1 MKGDKNMANAA
12 VKPMGQM
19 EELKQILMN
28 LKQDAGV
35 QIVSMVQDS
44 FKTMDTQHQI
54 LYQELQDVKAQ
65 LNAMQETLNNLNG
78 QSQLPVNYIVQVKNN
93 HSIMKGLASG
103 LEKSVSG
110 IGKYIVHMK
119 KGIGEKAA
127 ETIKDFKAHGVIAL
141 NNISEKLG
149 VKELFQNAE
158 QYFNQEADKA
168 KASIQKLDTISKEV
182 NETKTHASNIGRAMA
197 GKELKAVPEEQG
209 RLFKLLKS
217 PYNKLLQS
225 YKKNSAKFHDM
236 SVKIERLELQALDA
250 GDYLR
255 NKSVLGKIDK
265 FRQAKTEEQTQTHE
279 AEQNKSSK
287 LEDKQTGQLLLEDKQ
302 HKRDDRS
309 ER

>member
-1 MKGDKNMANAA
+1 MANAA
-12 VKPMGQM
+12 VKPMEQM

-44 FKTMDTQHQI
+44 FKTMDAQHQV

-65 LNAMQETLNNLNG
+65 LNAMQKTLNNLNG
-78 QSQLPVNYIVQVKNN
+78 QSQLPTNYIVQVKNN
-93 HSIMKGLASG
+93 HSIMKGLAAG

-110 IGKYIVHMK
+110 MGKYIAHMK

-127 ETIKDFKAHGVIAL
+127 ETIRDFKAHGVIAL

-149 VKELFQNAE
+149 VKEMFQNAE
-158 QYFNQEADKA
+158 KHFNQEADKA

-197 GKELKAVPEEQG
+197 GKELKAVSEEQG
-209 RLFKLLKS
+209 RLFKLLKV

-225 YKKNSAKFHDM
+225 CLNNSAKAHKMVAKFE
-236 SVKIERLELQALDA
+236 KLELQAVKS
-250 GDYLR
+250 
-255 NKSVLGKIDK
+255 KSVLGKIDK
-265 FRQAKTEEQTQTHE
+265 FNEAKTEAQEQQVTE
-279 AEQNKSSK
+279 AQQHKRDDRSEAKTEAQEQQVT
-287 LEDKQTGQLLLEDKQ
+287 EAQQ